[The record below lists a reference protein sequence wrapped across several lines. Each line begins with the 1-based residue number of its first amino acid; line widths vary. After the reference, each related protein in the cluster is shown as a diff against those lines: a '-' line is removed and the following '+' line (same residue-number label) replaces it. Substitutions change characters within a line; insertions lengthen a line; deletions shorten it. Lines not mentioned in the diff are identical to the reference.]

1 VIRKVS
7 NKIIHAYNI
16 LYEYALSVGGKA

>member
-1 VIRKVS
+1 MRKVS

>member
-1 VIRKVS
+1 MRKVS

-16 LYEYALSVGGKA
+16 LYEYALSVGGKT